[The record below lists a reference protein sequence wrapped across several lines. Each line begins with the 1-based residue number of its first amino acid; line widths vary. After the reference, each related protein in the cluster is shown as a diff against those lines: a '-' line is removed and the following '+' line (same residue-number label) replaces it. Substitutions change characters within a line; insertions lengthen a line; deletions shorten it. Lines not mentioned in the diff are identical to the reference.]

1 MNERCSRL
9 TRGNKSSSRNEVR
22 LHGASGQP
30 SATNSGQRNNRQ
42 VKQTMTPV
50 PSIVLRADRLFR
62 IERPIPT
69 VPVSM
74 SAPPSPEM
82 VGRSGDPFWRILLWS
97 EQIELS
103 VRMRWLR

>member
-9 TRGNKSSSRNEVR
+9 MGGKKSSSSNEVR

-30 SATNSGQRNNRQ
+30 SVTSSGQRRNQQ

-50 PSIVLRADRLFR
+50 PSIVLRADQLFR

-69 VPVSM
+69 VPVSI

-82 VGRSGDPFWRILLWS
+82 VDRSEDPF
-97 EQIELS
+97 
-103 VRMRWLR
+103 